1 MRYFAIKAENVSKN
15 YSHRQGVE
23 NVSFEVEPGEVF
35 GLLGTD
41 HAGKSTIFSLLAGY
55 FRPNTGEIR
64 IFGLDCQR
72 ETRIIR
78 ERIGLFPGNY
88 PTPSR
93 HTVAELLRSEGHQP
107 GGMLWTEIQK
117 LAEKLDLD
125 LAQPAATLSSHDRQV
140 FDLLQAFIP
149 RPELLILDEPTYE
162 LKPAIQDVFYR
173 LIMEARKEGRTVFI
187 TSRSLSE
194 MERIC
199 DRVAILHRGKLVAI
213 ERGVQLRSRALRVV
227 ELRFANPVSKELFA
241 DIPNIRNLSIEDN
254 KMRCVV
260 QGEPDKLLKVA
271 CQQKITD
278 LLSTQPS
285 LEQVLA
291 DTYGIKT
298 V

>member
-23 NVSFEVEPGEVF
+23 NVSFDVEPGEVF

-55 FRPNTGEIR
+55 FRPNSGDIR

-72 ETRIIR
+72 EARTIR

-117 LAEKLDLD
+117 LVDKLDLD

-173 LIMEARKEGRTVFI
+173 LIMDARKEGRTVFI

-227 ELRFANPVSKELFA
+227 EMRFANPVSKELFA

-260 QGEPDKLLKVA
+260 QGEPDKLLKIA
-271 CQQKITD
+271 CQQKVTD
-278 LLSTQPS
+278 LLSAQPS

>member
-1 MRYFAIKAENVSKN
+1 MHYSVIKAENVSKK
-15 YSHRQGVE
+15 YSHRQGIE
-23 NVSFEVEPGEVF
+23 NISFDVEPGEIF

-41 HAGKSTIFSLLAGY
+41 HAGKSTLISLLAGY
-55 FRPNTGEIR
+55 FRPNSGDIQV
-64 IFGLDCQR
+64 FGLDCQR
-72 ETRIIR
+72 ESRTIR
-78 ERIGLFPGNY
+78 ERIGIFPGNY
-88 PTPSR
+88 ASSSR
-93 HTVAELLRSEGHQP
+93 HTLAELLRYEGHHT

-125 LAQPAATLSSHDRQV
+125 LSQPAATLSTHDRQV
-140 FDLLQAFIP
+140 FDLLLAFIP

-173 LIMEARKEGRTVFI
+173 LIMEARQEGRTVFL

-199 DRVAILHRGKLVAI
+199 DRVAILHRGKLIAI
-213 ERGVQLRSRALRVV
+213 ERGVQLRSRALRIV
-227 ELRFANPVSKELFA
+227 EMRFANTIAKEVFSG
-241 DIPNIRNLSIEDN
+241 IPNIRNLSIEDN

-271 CQQKITD
+271 CQQHVTD

>member
-23 NVSFEVEPGEVF
+23 NVSFDVEPGEVF

-55 FRPNTGEIR
+55 FRPNSGDIR

-72 ETRIIR
+72 EARTIR

-117 LAEKLDLD
+117 LVAH
-125 LAQPAATLSSHDRQV
+125 PAATLSSHDRQV

-173 LIMEARKEGRTVFI
+173 LIMDARKEGRTVFI

-227 ELRFANPVSKELFA
+227 EMRFANPVSKELFA

-260 QGEPDKLLKVA
+260 QGEPDKLLKIA
-271 CQQKITD
+271 CQQKVTD
-278 LLSTQPS
+278 LLSAQPS